1 MTRSPLKANE
11 DIIVNTLRS
20 IAEIAKITAD
30 TIEARGVARA
40 AIENC
45 TVRIRACAQ
54 WVDDNNGGNSDRN
67 PT

>member
-11 DIIVNTLRS
+11 DIVVNTLRS

-30 TIEARGVARA
+30 AIESRGVSHA

-54 WVDDNNGGNSDRN
+54 WVDDHNGGNSDRI